1 MNGTRWFLVACLTLC
16 GHAAFANDAVTSAL
30 NRLRTTGVCGT
41 ATGALQPSAQLS
53 QAASSLAQQAGGLGR
68 PLDETLRQAG
78 YRATRS
84 MFFSISGA
92 QQPEAMSRAVEARF
106 CKELNQ
112 TEWAE
117 IGSHQRFSGMQSQW
131 WIVLATPFSAP
142 AAADAETVGQRVLAL
157 TNQARASARMCG
169 TQSFPAAGPLRWSG
183 QLAVIGA
190 AHSSDMATHSYF
202 SHDGRDG
209 SKPAERATRGGYAWR
224 SVGENIAAGQA
235 TAEAVV
241 QGWIDSPPH
250 CANLMGVQ
258 FTEMG
263 VAYSVNLTSKLGV
276 YWTQMFGTPR

>member
-1 MNGTRWFLVACLTLC
+1 MKGLCWLLLTCLVMWNT
-16 GHAAFANDAVTSAL
+16 GVSANDAPTTAI
-30 NRLRTTGVCGT
+30 NRLRTTAVCGA
-41 ATGALQPSAQLS
+41 ATGPLQSNGQLN
-53 QAASSLAQQAGGLGR
+53 QAAMLLAQQSGSVGR
-68 PLDETLRQAG
+68 PLDETLRSAG

-84 MFFSISGA
+84 MYFSISGA
-92 QQPEAMSRAVEARF
+92 PQADAMARAVEARF

-112 TEWAE
+112 PEWAE

-131 WIVLATPFSAP
+131 WIILATPFSAP
-142 AAADAETVGQRVLAL
+142 AASEAEAVGQRVLTL

-169 TQSFPAAGPLRWSG
+169 NQSFPAAGPLRWNG
-183 QLAVIGA
+183 QLAAIGG
-190 AHSSDMATHSYF
+190 AHSADMATHSYF

-209 SKPAERATRGGYAWR
+209 SKPAERATRGGYVWR
-224 SVGENIAAGQA
+224 SVGENIAAGQT

-263 VAYSVNLTSKLGV
+263 VAFSVNLASKLGI